1 MGELKGQLLTIL
13 LVLMIFGIMATAFKA
28 MFQSTANE
36 ISNRLSEEI
45 NAAQKP
51 TFAFFKITFVDQNQ
65 G

>member
-28 MFQSTANE
+28 MFQSAAND

-45 NAAQKP
+45 NAAKKP
-51 TFAFFKITFVDQNQ
+51 ALGSFEIIFID
-65 G
+65 